1 LRSPLT
7 TIIGFSQLLDDP
19 AIGPLT
25 DKQRE
30 YTGHISNSS
39 SALLAIIDDILDL
52 ATIDAGAMTL
62 EFEEVD
68 VRATMEAATEGVR
81 DRLAE
86 RSLKLDIRVP
96 ANIGRFIA
104 DGKRVR
110 QVLFNLMSNA
120 IGFSPA
126 GETVTLSAERRA
138 DEIVFR
144 VADKGP
150 GIPEDIKERVF
161 DLFESHHLGS
171 THRGAGLGLSI
182 VRSLMALHGGSVSI
196 DSEPGRGTIVTC
208 VFPVH
213 APAARE
219 AAE

>member
-1 LRSPLT
+1 
-7 TIIGFSQLLDDP
+7 
-19 AIGPLT
+19 
-25 DKQRE
+25 
-30 YTGHISNSS
+30 
-39 SALLAIIDDILDL
+39 
-52 ATIDAGAMTL
+52 ML

-68 VRATMEAATEGVR
+68 IRATMQAAAEGVR
-81 DRLAE
+81 DRLLE
-86 RSLKLDIRVP
+86 RSIRLDIRV
-96 ANIGRFIA
+96 AAGIGSLVA

-126 GETVTLSAERRA
+126 GETVTLTAERRKN
-138 DEIVFR
+138 EVVFR

-150 GIPEDIKERVF
+150 GIPGDIQERVF
-161 DLFESHHLGS
+161 DRFESHHLGS
-171 THRGAGLGLSI
+171 SHRGAGLGLSI
-182 VRSLMALHGGSVSI
+182 VRSLMALHGGTVSI

-208 VFPVH
+208 TFPVH